1 MLEELKKIIAIEG
14 ITSKEGLEARRL
26 ALDYWIGKYVEEIE
40 IENSIIKKRMTA
52 SDMDFVRHYLAV
64 QVAEKVLED
73 YALVKNE
80 GNKIKVKLLV
90 LKKDY
95 PRNKE

>member
-14 ITSKEGLEARRL
+14 ITSKQGLEARRL

-40 IENSIIKKRMTA
+40 VENTVLKKRLSATEN
-52 SDMDFVRHYLAV
+52 DYLKYHMGL
-64 QVAEKVLED
+64 QIAEKIIEEH
-73 YALVKNE
+73 ALVKSE